1 MSPIMFLLLQ
11 VGSGLPSQVPVTFT
25 QASDQWPVVLS
36 SSGTVV
42 ARDSSVT
49 VDLQEIRV
57 ADQPNNPNSIRYSSY
72 RVCLAYKPSADSWD
86 KSTCSNP
93 VKVRVNV
100 ATGES
105 VDLGQKTLEIS
116 TKGHPPVTDFWLV
129 LEMISAPVRGK
140 TYSLY
145 AHSDRSIFKIPT
157 P

>member
-1 MSPIMFLLLQ
+1 MSPIVFLLLQ
-11 VGSGLPSQVPVTFT
+11 VGTALPPPVPVTCT

-49 VDLQEIRV
+49 VDLQNIRV
-57 ADQPNNPNSIRYSSY
+57 ADQPNNPNSIQYSSY
-72 RVCLAYKPSADSWD
+72 RVCLAYKPAAGSWD

-93 VKVRVNV
+93 VKARVNV
-100 ATGES
+100 AAGES
-105 VDLGQKTLEIS
+105 VDLGQRTLEIS

-140 TYSLY
+140 TYTVY
-145 AHSDRSIFKIPT
+145 AHSDRSIFKSPT